1 MATGTIQTIQMKVSG
16 MMCSFSTMSIE
27 KALKTEVSL

>member
-1 MATGTIQTIQMKVSG
+1 MATQTIQMKIPG
-16 MMCSFSTMSIE
+16 TMCSFCTMSIE